1 MADDV
6 DDLLRHA
13 MKTLDA
19 QVPEGYF
26 DGLPSQ
32 IQLTLARS
40 EDSSMQSTGTTES
53 NRDASTGVPPMTK
66 DAREEDSG
74 LHDIR
79 SLASSTKARLSSRRS
94 TQNPVMSEDD
104 ILASSSAG
112 WKAVALPEPAKMIS
126 LPELADLPSAKD
138 VKDKD
143 KAAKK
148 AKAAEI
154 KAELRSGSSGSVPA
168 IPAASSSGSLPSI
181 PVPVVATA
189 AAAPAS
195 VSAIPMIGSRIAAK
209 KQSGGKGKTIAFV
222 GMGLAAAAGVMI
234 FFAINNKKDAAK
246 EQTVATGA
254 EAAAEYKSTTK
265 MLPPPPPPA
274 PEATAAAGSGAPE
287 TVAQIAAPDLPAEAP
302 KPTATRGAAP
312 GKATHKVEVRDTSM
326 TDNATKGKDKGP
338 AVKEDK
344 KKAEGADGEPSFD
357 ALLKEAGVSDPK
369 KDNKPKLDKK
379 SLSGGD
385 IKSGMGSVAGK
396 AAGCYQGTQGTA
408 TVKLTVSPS
417 GQVTKVSVSGV
428 FAGTPVASCVE
439 AAVKSASFPPWDGG
453 PQSFGYSYL
462 LSE

>member
-1 MADDV
+1 MMDDI

-13 MKTLDA
+13 MKTLDD

-26 DGLPSQ
+26 DALPSQ
-32 IQLTLARS
+32 IQGTLARS
-40 EDSSMQSTGTTES
+40 EDSSMQSTGTTER

-66 DAREEDSG
+66 EVREEDSG

-126 LPELADLPSAKD
+126 LPELAELPNAKD
-138 VKDKD
+138 VKDQD
-143 KAAKK
+143 KAAKR

-154 KAELRSGSSGSVPA
+154 KAELRVGSSSASLPA
-168 IPAASSSGSLPSI
+168 IPATAVAAEAVAS
-181 PVPVVATA
+181 
-189 AAAPAS
+189 APAAS
-195 VSAIPMIGSRIAAK
+195 VAAIPTIGSRTAAK
-209 KQSGGKGKTIAFV
+209 KPASNNRSRTIALV
-222 GMGLAAAAGVMI
+222 GMGLAAAAGV
-234 FFAINNKKDAAK
+234 AIVVGMTNKSKDSAK
-246 EQTVATGA
+246 PQTVAAA
-254 EAAAEYKSTTK
+254 EPAAEYKSTTK
-265 MLPPPPPPA
+265 MLPPPPPQAAAA
-274 PEATAAAGSGAPE
+274 PVETAAGSA
-287 TVAQIAAPDLPAEAP
+287 TIAQIAAPELPPETAKAA
-302 KPTATRGAAP
+302 ATRGAEKP
-312 GKATHKVEVRDTSM
+312 GKAVHKVEVRDTSM
-326 TDNATKGKDKGP
+326 TDNATKE
-338 AVKEDK
+338 KEKTLPKEEK
-344 KKAEGADGEPSFD
+344 KLKAEGSDGEPSFD

-369 KDNKPKLDKK
+369 KDTKPKLDKK

-385 IKSGMGSVAGK
+385 IKTGMSAVAGK

-417 GQVTKVSVSGV
+417 GQVAKVSVSGV
-428 FAGTPVASCVE
+428 FAGTPVAACVT
-439 AAVKSASFPPWDGG
+439 AAVKSTSFPPWDGG